1 MKTIGCSTHL
11 FVHEVL
17 NTEHLAMVRR
27 AGFSAVELWA
37 ARPHWDYSEPGR
49 VFDVANACARQGL
62 AVASLHGP
70 FYLHVDDAKAGR
82 WLTLF
87 SEDEAVRTQALS
99 ELKTVVWTASEIGT
113 PVVVVHWEAVGFGW
127 EELEA
132 LVETAGEA
140 GVRLA
145 LENSHNRPEASIGVL
160 MATLEKLGAEETVG
174 LCFDTGHANVAEADM
189 GEALRAAAPRLSAF
203 HVHDNDGASDSH
215 MVPYQGSIEWPAL
228 ARTVKELHLESRPFT
243 LELRRYGSYMD
254 DLTSARRS
262 VERMFGGLR

>member
-1 MKTIGCSTHL
+1 MKFIGCSTHL
-11 FVHEVL
+11 FVHEL
-17 NTEHLAMVRR
+17 LRTEHLSMVRR
-27 AGFSAVELWA
+27 AGFSSVELWA
-37 ARPHWDYSEPGR
+37 ARPHWDYGDPGR
-49 VFDVANACARQGL
+49 VFDVASACAHLGL
-62 AVASLHGP
+62 AIASIHGP

-82 WLTLF
+82 WLTLYH
-87 SEDEAVRTQALS
+87 EDASVRAQALS
-99 ELKTVVWTASEIGT
+99 ELKTVVWTAAEIGA
-113 PVVVVHWEAVGFGW
+113 PVVVVHWEAAGFGW

-140 GVRLA
+140 GVQVA
-145 LENSHNRPEASIGVL
+145 LENSHDRPEASVSTIL
-160 MATLEKLGAEETVG
+160 ATLEKLGADATVG

-189 GEALRAAAPRLSAF
+189 GEALRAAAPRLLTF

-228 ARTVKELHLESRPFT
+228 AQTVRDLHLENRPFT

-254 DLTSARRS
+254 ELTSARRS